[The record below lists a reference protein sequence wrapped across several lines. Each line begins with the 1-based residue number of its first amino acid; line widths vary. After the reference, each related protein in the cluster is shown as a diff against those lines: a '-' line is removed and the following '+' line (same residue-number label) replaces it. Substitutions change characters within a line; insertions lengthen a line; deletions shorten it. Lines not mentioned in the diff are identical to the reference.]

1 MSYEWLYPPVVGDTI
16 TAGIRAPF
24 SGVAV
29 TEIGERLAYSVLDER
44 LRGRG
49 LSPAAQVE
57 VSTIGASVFRVLL
70 WTVVMA
76 LALQWIVAA
85 LRQGEP
91 GRRGFWRSTVKSLGP
106 MLVLGVIL
114 IAIAAIGAL
123 GRSLVHKAFP
133 TLDETV
139 LDVWQLSLV
148 HVIAFPL
155 ALTPFVIVGKRVGIV
170 AGIATTFWLIAALSR
185 QLLLIVVLYRAGFVV
200 VEFMG
205 RMAYFV
211 SRICLLPPHLMQLH
225 VPALESVRDTLMFG
239 VSPAAFV
246 GWMAQIAKYWTSSG
260 LDLLLCTTL
269 MLLVLRTSAT
279 GTVRTSEVRVGPEN

>member
-1 MSYEWLYPPVVGDTI
+1 MSYEWLYPPVVGDTV

-24 SGVAV
+24 RDVVETAWYPVSIGVDK
-29 TEIGERLAYSVLDER
+29 L

-49 LSPAAQVE
+49 LSPATQWAVYTCAIL
-57 VSTIGASVFRVLL
+57 SRALL
-70 WTVVMA
+70 WAALIA
-76 LALQWIVAA
+76 LALQWIATG
-85 LRQGEP
+85 LHEGETA
-91 GRRGFWRSTVKSLGP
+91 RLGFWRTTAGSLGP
-106 MLVLGVIL
+106 MFAIGVIL
-114 IAIAAIGAL
+114 VEIAWIGAL

-133 TLDETV
+133 TVDETV

-170 AGIATTFWLIAALSR
+170 AGVATTFRLIAASWR

-205 RMAYFV
+205 WMAYFV
-211 SRICLLPPHLMQLH
+211 GRICLLPPHLMQLH

-269 MLLVLRTSAT
+269 MLLVVHTSET
-279 GTVRTSEVRVGPEN
+279 GTVRPSEGRVGPEN